1 MDDNDLPLQDKLL
14 LIMHN
19 LCVVKPD
26 LAKTGEEISKIIHI
40 TIDNVLKILNL
51 NENNGYVK
59 SYTDKMGLKRF
70 YLSGIGIIKV
80 CSSFT

>member
-19 LCVVKPD
+19 LCVVKLD

-40 TIDNVLKILNL
+40 AIDDVLKILNL
-51 NENNGYVK
+51 NENNGYVH